1 MLSLDF
7 NTVWL
12 TVSGWH
18 LWEEEAEWVPEA
30 DGPRGWGA
38 VTHFFHVLI
47 FVVEMLRTPEENSLF
62 LLESLEVM
70 ASLEKYLLKLL

>member
-1 MLSLDF
+1 M
-7 NTVWL
+7 
-12 TVSGWH
+12 
-18 LWEEEAEWVPEA
+18 PEA
-30 DGPRGWGA
+30 DGPCGWDA